1 MADLSYGISTP
12 EDLLEKL
19 RRDVAKLTHEPHPDD
34 VFNFIITAA
43 TLSEWLRKVFRGN
56 ELVEAI
62 WSGLASRDWQALPV
76 DVGEWIRDTSCVPN
90 RHCDIRRHV
99 LNVLALCWDIAAAS
113 KHFHWQ
119 GAVRDVQPKP
129 IVGDWYQYFFT
140 SVAPDLYVDYDGE
153 VYGLSQISGLV
164 LQFYQGVLTE
174 VRRTPRTV
182 SDV

>member
-19 RRDVAKLTHEPHPDD
+19 KRDVAKLTPEPHPDY

-43 TLSEWLRKVFRGN
+43 TLNEWLRKVFRGN

-62 WSGLASRDWQALPV
+62 SSAFTVRDWQALPV
-76 DVGEWIRDTSCVPN
+76 DVGEWIRDASCVPN

-99 LNVLALCWDIAAAS
+99 LNVLALCWDIAGAS

-119 GAVRDVQPKP
+119 GGVRDVQPKP

-164 LQFYQGVLTE
+164 LQFYQGALTE
-174 VRRTPRTV
+174 ARRTQEAGE
-182 SDV
+182 